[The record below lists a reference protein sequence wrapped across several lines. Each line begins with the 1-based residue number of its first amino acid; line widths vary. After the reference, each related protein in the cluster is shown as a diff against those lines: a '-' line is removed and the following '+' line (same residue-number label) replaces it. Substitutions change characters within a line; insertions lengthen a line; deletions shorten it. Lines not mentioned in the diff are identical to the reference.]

1 MNTYKCRELFVG
13 RKIGA
18 ISIIFVLS
26 LLSILVPKIHPRA
39 KAEVL
44 AIKCGKIIRA
54 GQPPIEN
61 GIIIIN
67 KGRIVSVGTS
77 EEIPKEAETL
87 DASEWLLF
95 PGFINA
101 GTDMGIAEDR
111 DGQET
116 FSPLSPHLRVLDAL
130 DPGSKFITLARR
142 SGTTAALITP
152 LGGGLLSGQSAL
164 VNLAGESHEKMVI
177 SYPVAM
183 HIQLGESGKATP
195 EKNPQA
201 ATTRMGAMASLR
213 QILLDTQY
221 YHNNQGQGSEPDIK
235 LSSLIPVIKGHL
247 PVIIQ
252 VNRASDI
259 LAAMRLAEEF
269 KLRIILSQAVE
280 ASTLID
286 IISASRIP
294 VILAPVE
301 TWFQKTETE
310 KVDPG
315 LARILASRKVP
326 FAFQTG
332 GTRNGIDLLR
342 QAREA
347 IKNGLSYE
355 AALKALTIDAARILG
370 VADRLGSIEPGKIAD
385 LVAFDRDPLIDNGR
399 PRLVIIN
406 GRCVEKL

>member
-1 MNTYKCRELFVG
+1 MD
-13 RKIGA
+13 RKIRA
-18 ISIIFVLS
+18 ISITLALS
-26 LLSILVPKIHPRA
+26 LLSTLVPKIFPQTE
-39 KAEVL
+39 AEVL
-44 AIKCGKIIRA
+44 AIKCGKIIRV

-67 KGRIVSVGTS
+67 KGRIVSVGIS
-77 EEIPKEAETL
+77 EEIPKEAKTL

-111 DGQET
+111 DSQET
-116 FSPLSPHLRVLDAL
+116 FSPLSPHLGVLDAL
-130 DPGSKFITLARR
+130 DPGSKYIALARK
-142 SGTTAALITP
+142 SGTTAALIAP
-152 LGGGLLSGQSAL
+152 LGGGLLPGQSAL
-164 VNLAGESHEKMVI
+164 VNLAGESREKMVI
-177 SYPVAM
+177 RNPVAM
-183 HIQLGESGKATP
+183 HVQLGESAKATP

-201 ATTRMGAMASLR
+201 PATRMGAVASLR
-213 QILLDTQY
+213 QILLDAQHY
-221 YHNNQGQGSEPDIK
+221 YNNQGQGSEPDIK
-235 LSSLIPVIKGHL
+235 LSSLIPVVQGHL
-247 PVIIQ
+247 PVIMQ

-259 LAAMRLAEEF
+259 LAAIRLAEEF

-286 IISASRIP
+286 MISASRIP

-301 TWFQKTETE
+301 AWFQKTETE
-310 KVDPG
+310 KADPG
-315 LARILASRKVP
+315 LARILASRKIP

-332 GTRNGIDLLR
+332 GVRNGIDLLR

-347 IKNGLSYE
+347 IQNGLSYE
-355 AALKALTIDAARILG
+355 AALKALTLDAARILG
-370 VADRLGSIEPGKIAD
+370 VADRLGSIEPGKIAN
-385 LVAFDRDPLIDNGR
+385 LVAFDRDPLRDNGR